1 MIRVIICNK
10 LLHPVPTKKRVQF
23 SIQNNENILLR
34 EMPAQRNMAVMDK
47 ENMARTIVASS
58 ADPLSSDVG
67 IWKTCN
73 GKNGII
79 MVENACTKLLICYQS
94 EMAKNK
100 KIGKRIGVGKG
111 NTGKQKFVECAEEI
125 AKDQWHGLIITK
137 HQDGVISYESRQFEI
152 EKYFK
157 NMNLKLKLSHG
168 FDDILGTEQIK
179 ETEKYLEI
187 NLTKNAEPLGNEL
200 QEALSS
206 AAFFDDFMP
215 FVLAFEFGTTFC
227 AENGGTTKL
236 CKEKCLSQSLVTQ
249 KTKAPTKFNGTT
261 TTFGIVPT
269 TEQTFGFV
277 PFVRHVNH
285 FGMNCTNI
293 FFPTEVDKFLLNIT
307 ARPYEI
313 ACNDYGK
320 RAKIYEPIP
329 SGYWSDGRFVNACM
343 AVPSE
348 KCEKH
353 VELYACYKSIGNKPS
368 VNAIGELCQKHLNN
382 ATNAAGF
389 AVQICAHRHQ
399 TEATN
404 ELINDGIGSILK
416 NIAPQMVN
424 GTLAKM
430 IHFVPPSNDYKIR
443 AFFQIERPKF
453 SKFITNRTKLLPYQ
467 NDPNK
472 FDNPDPCD
480 KYGTDC
486 VPVRNLL
493 LKIEALANC
502 GKNESENN
510 AIFEMP
516 KWAPPLPPHIT
527 LKKPSETLICEGDLF
542 CDKRRLREQYNR
554 LREICGLQPE
564 KVESQRKKRQYNPFE
579 KWTEN
584 PIKIAFNKDALP
596 DKYGLWDNAIKA
608 GAKLIEEVT
617 CVRFEFVDEM
627 VDGENGI
634 KIEDTLTACGWSHV
648 GRVGGWQFLQLGMH
662 MFGCI
667 NYLNMSVVAGHELL
681 HALGF
686 KHEQSRSD
694 GRNYVILRK
703 NDGYSKIDPNT
714 QNFGFAYDFG
724 SVMHY
729 GAGGNH
735 EQGLY
740 DRITLPRFYQQ
751 TIGQRERISF
761 KDAAIINQIYC
772 NDSCNGTEDKCQNGG
787 YLNPNDCTKCH
798 CPDGY
803 GGEYCKELEENF
815 NCEDLSVIPR
825 ELPDVG
831 KKARIQFK
839 SLSNLFECTYNCSSA
854 YVEVKYRADKRAQGA
869 KLCCPRALTDLN
881 ANEYKNWIE
890 AENPDTDIVI
900 SARLSPKWTVPST
913 VFELTYESG
922 NIKLINSSKCR
933 YAFNLYAE
941 KRNPG
946 SGNLQCYDGVK
957 HQYYQCPCKD
967 GDMKCRT
974 EEKWAHE
981 EFLCPIIKVNGIQIQ
996 GKRQTVFTDPNN
1008 QKYNWTKIDVDC
1020 YKAEGGTVSFWGY
1033 SKPDT
1038 KEIIRVDEVHC
1049 LMDDAV
1055 AEVPKRFKSLQA
1067 EEQQPMKLSPSPLLA
1082 NNASSLIHVFVGN
1095 P

>member
-1 MIRVIICNK
+1 MKSFSLLTVFLSLVINCSSPPIR
-10 LLHPVPTKKRVQF
+10 
-23 SIQNNENILLR
+23 
-34 EMPAQRNMAVMDK
+34 
-47 ENMARTIVASS
+47 
-58 ADPLSSDVG
+58 PLSSDVG
-67 IWKTCN
+67 IWNLCN
-73 GKNGII
+73 GKNGKIL
-79 MVENACTKLLICYQS
+79 VENDCTKLLLCYQS
-94 EMAKNK
+94 EMAKNR
-100 KIGKRIGVGKG
+100 KIGKRFGVGKG
-111 NTGKQKFVECAEEI
+111 NIGKMKFME
-125 AKDQWHGLIITK
+125 
-137 HQDGVISYESRQFEI
+137 Y
-152 EKYFK
+152 
-157 NMNLKLKLSHG
+157 
-168 FDDILGTEQIK
+168 
-179 ETEKYLEI
+179 
-187 NLTKNAEPLGNEL
+187 AEPLGNEL

-249 KTKAPTKFNGTT
+249 KTKAPTKFHGTT

-313 ACNDYGK
+313 ACNDYEK

-353 VELYACYKSIGNKPS
+353 VELYACYESIGNKPS
-368 VNAIGELCQKHLNN
+368 VNGIGELCQKHLNS
-382 ATNAAGF
+382 ARNAAGF

-404 ELINDGIGSILK
+404 ELIVESFINFSFTNEPFRKTRNLPISMDKIMDTKKKTPYFLIEFGQNEQK
-416 NIAPQMVN
+416 NIALQMVN
-424 GTLAKM
+424 GTLAKI
-430 IHFVPPSNDYKIR
+430 IHFVPPSNDDKMR
-443 AFFQIERPKF
+443 AFFQIERPRF
-453 SKFITNRTKLLPYQ
+453 SKFITNRTKLLPYK

-472 FDNPDPCD
+472 FDSPDPCD
-480 KYGTDC
+480 DYGDDC
-486 VPVRNLL
+486 VPIRNLL
-493 LKIEALANC
+493 LKIEALENC

-510 AIFEMP
+510 AIFEIP
-516 KWAPPLPPHIT
+516 KWAPPLPPPT
-527 LKKPSETLICEGDLF
+527 TMKKPSETLICDGDMA
-542 CDKRRLREQYNR
+542 CDKRRLRQQYNR
-554 LREICGLQPE
+554 LRKICGLKPE
-564 KVESQRKKRQYNPFE
+564 EVESQRKKRQYNPYE
-579 KWTEN
+579 KWTES
-584 PIKIAFNKDALP
+584 PIKITFDKEALP
-596 DKYGLWDNAIKA
+596 DKYGLWDNAIRV

-627 VDGENGI
+627 VEGENGI
-634 KIEDTLTACGWSHV
+634 KIEDASGVCGRSPL
-648 GRVGGWQFLQLGMH
+648 GRVGGWQYLRLGLTL
-662 MFGCI
+662 CTD
-667 NYLNMSVVAGHELL
+667 YLNMSVVAGHELL

-686 KHEQSRSD
+686 LHEQSRSD
-694 GRNYVILRK
+694 ARNYIILRK
-703 NDGYSKIDPNT
+703 KDGQSEIDPNT
-714 QNFGFAYDFG
+714 QNFGFPYDFG
-724 SVMHY
+724 SVLHY
-729 GAGGNH
+729 QSAGDH
-735 EQGLY
+735 EKGLY

-772 NDSCNGTEDKCQNGG
+772 EDSCKGHKDKCQNGG

-803 GGEYCKELEENF
+803 GGKYCKELEENL
-815 NCEDLSVIPR
+815 NCEDLSGIPR
-825 ELPDVG
+825 ELVANESVVSLKTKAKCGGNWPCRCHWRIKPEAG
-831 KKARIQFK
+831 KKAQIQFK

-869 KLCCPRALTDLN
+869 KLCCAASLTDLN

-890 AENPDTDIVI
+890 AENPDMDIVI
-900 SARLSPKWTVPST
+900 FARLSPKWTVPST

-922 NIKLINSSKCR
+922 KENCNVKLINSSKCS
-933 YAFNLYAE
+933 YPGNLFAE

-946 SGNLQCYDGVK
+946 SGNLSCYDGVK

-967 GDMKCRT
+967 GDEKCLT
-974 EEKWAHE
+974 EQKWAHE
-981 EFLCPIIKVNGIQIQ
+981 DFICPIIKVNAIQLH
-996 GKRQTVFTDPNN
+996 GSRQRVFTDPNN
-1008 QKYNWTKIDVDC
+1008 YRYNWTQIDIDC

-1033 SKPDT
+1033 SKPET
-1038 KEIIRVDEVHC
+1038 KEIIRVDEIHC
-1049 LMDDAV
+1049 LFDDAI
-1055 AEVPKRFKSLQA
+1055 AGVPNRFKSLQV
-1067 EEQQPMKLSPSPLLA
+1067 EEQQLLKLSPNPRLA
-1082 NNASSLIHVFVGN
+1082 DASSLIHVFVPFVGH